1 MGVKYESVLLGT
13 YSADGHLGMEESSFK
28 ARKEAVTAML
38 ARVGGQ
44 LVNMSYLKGDFD
56 VIAELELGSY
66 ETASGLRATIMLSGG
81 WDEFLT
87 LPEMDVDKAIASAK
101 RSGGYAMP
109 GQK

>member
-1 MGVKYESVLLGT
+1 MKVYFWALIAQMATLAWRRVASRRAKKQLQLCLPESE
-13 YSADGHLGMEESSFK
+13 ASSLTCHIL
-28 ARKEAVTAML
+28 KETL
-38 ARVGGQ
+38 
-44 LVNMSYLKGDFD
+44 MSL
-56 VIAELELGSY
+56 LGSY